1 MIAFTGLYSRGKSH
15 ILRLAVP
22 IQCLVEFCHKT
33 MEGTATP
40 DDTSPEVEDDSS
52 DTGAGSQ
59 MADELEQNLTIQ
71 NDDHHMPET
80 IVTAEAIDV
89 ACSIVRS
96 CLAQICMY
104 TLVSLA
110 KYSFSI

>member
-1 MIAFTGLYSRGKSH
+1 MYSRGKSH

-22 IQCLVEFCHKT
+22 IQCLIGFRHKLKK
-33 MEGTATP
+33 ETANP

-52 DTGAGSQ
+52 ETGPGSQ
-59 MADELEQNLTIQ
+59 MADEIQQNLTIQ
-71 NDDHHMPET
+71 KDNHDMSET

-104 TLVSLA
+104 TLNNFTLMNLVIYFCRL
-110 KYSFSI
+110 

>member
-1 MIAFTGLYSRGKSH
+1 MYSRGKSH

-22 IQCLVEFCHKT
+22 IQCLIGFCHKL
-33 MEGTATP
+33 EKETANP

-52 DTGAGSQ
+52 ETGAGSQ
-59 MADELEQNLTIQ
+59 MADEIQQNLTIQ
-71 NDDHHMPET
+71 KDNHDMSET

-104 TLVSLA
+104 TLNNFTLMNLVIYFCRL
-110 KYSFSI
+110 